1 MDTGGQHLLYRVGSR
16 PWAAGPGTWGLN
28 PQTPL
33 NFAGTLG
40 GLLAIPKFQFGR
52 LPNVNNDI

>member
-1 MDTGGQHLLYRVGSR
+1 MGTGGQHLLYRVGIG
-16 PWAAGPGTWGLN
+16 PWAPGPGTWGLN

-33 NFAGTLG
+33 SDAVTLG
-40 GLLAIPKFQFGR
+40 GLLATPKFQLCR